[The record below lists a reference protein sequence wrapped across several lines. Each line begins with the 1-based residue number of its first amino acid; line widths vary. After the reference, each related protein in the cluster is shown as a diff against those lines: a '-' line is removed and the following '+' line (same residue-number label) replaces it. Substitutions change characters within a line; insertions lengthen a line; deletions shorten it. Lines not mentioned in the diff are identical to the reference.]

1 MKLWKSLSF
10 GTAALCALAIVNAR
24 AENLG
29 PGHVDFGSFSPPKDG
44 GEFVEVNLTSTLIG
58 FAASLV
64 EKEDA
69 DLAKLIRGVQL
80 VKVNVIGLDEQ
91 NRGELEKRVQRIRKE
106 MDSKGWERL
115 VTARQKD
122 QDVGVYLKTQG
133 KEVVQGVVVTVIDG
147 NKQAVFINVVGDI
160 KPEQLS
166 LIGEKLYIDALKNAG
181 RHTQAEHQE
190 K

>member
-1 MKLWKSLSF
+1 MKLWKPLSI
-10 GTAALCALAIVNAR
+10 GTAALCTLATVNAP

-29 PGHVDFGSFSPPKDG
+29 PGQIDFGNFNPPHNG
-44 GEFVEVNLTSTLIG
+44 GEFVEVNLTSTIIG

-69 DLAKLIRGVQL
+69 ELAKLIRGVQL

-106 MDSKGWERL
+106 MDSKGWERV

-133 KEVVQGVVVTVIDG
+133 QQVVQGLVVTVLDG

-166 LIGEKLYIDALKNAG
+166 LIGEKLHIDALKNAG
-181 RHTQAEHQE
+181 HHVDAERGE